1 MFEDRLKDL
10 RKKKGVTQTQVADS
24 IYVSRSLIA
33 KFETGVAY
41 PNRETLEKLAL
52 YFDVP
57 VSELVDQ
64 DETTLVAVETK
75 DISEKI
81 HFIALVS
88 ILAIAAIYS
97 IIVFIPMLKGS
108 RYIYPIPPGQDYP
121 NREYFFASIFSG
133 TYEHGNPIGLISFLL
148 SFVLICLSSLCF
160 IFKGKRYSVVL
171 RLTTYVLFFVDAFVC
186 VASVICCLSYIS

>member
-41 PNRETLEKLAL
+41 PSRETLEKLAL

-57 VSELVDQ
+57 VSELIDQ

-97 IIVFIPMLKGS
+97 IIVFVPMLKGS

-171 RLTTYVLFFVDAFVC
+171 RLATYVLFFVDTFVC

>member
-10 RKKKGVTQTQVADS
+10 RKKKGVTQTQVAES

-33 KFETGVAY
+33 KFETGAAY

-57 VSELVDQ
+57 VSELIDQ
-64 DETTLVAVETK
+64 DETTLVVVETK

-81 HFIALVS
+81 HFIALIS
-88 ILAIAAIYS
+88 ILAIAVIYS

-121 NREYFFASIFSG
+121 NREYFFASVFFG

-148 SFVLICLSSLCF
+148 SFVLICLSSSCF
-160 IFKGKRYSVVL
+160 IFKEKRYSAVL

>member
-41 PNRETLEKLAL
+41 PSRETLEKLAL

-57 VSELVDQ
+57 VSELIDQ

-81 HFIALVS
+81 HFIALAS

-171 RLTTYVLFFVDAFVC
+171 RLATYVLFFVDAFVC

>member
-57 VSELVDQ
+57 VSELIDQ

-160 IFKGKRYSVVL
+160 ICKGKRYSAVL

>member
-41 PNRETLEKLAL
+41 PSRETLEKLAL

-57 VSELVDQ
+57 VSELIDQ

-81 HFIALVS
+81 HFVALVS

-171 RLTTYVLFFVDAFVC
+171 RLATYVLFFVDAFVC

>member
-10 RKKKGVTQTQVADS
+10 RKKKGVTQTQVAES

-33 KFETGVAY
+33 KFETGAAY

-57 VSELVDQ
+57 VSELIDQ
-64 DETTLVAVETK
+64 DETTLVVVETK

-81 HFIALVS
+81 HFIALIS
-88 ILAIAAIYS
+88 ILAIAVIYS

-121 NREYFFASIFSG
+121 NREYFFASVFFG
-133 TYEHGNPIGLISFLL
+133 TYEHGNPMGLLSFLL
-148 SFVLICLSSLCF
+148 SFALICLSSSCF
-160 IFKGKRYSVVL
+160 IFKEKRYSAVL

>member
-10 RKKKGVTQTQVADS
+10 RKKKGVTQTQVAES

-33 KFETGVAY
+33 KFETGAAY

-57 VSELVDQ
+57 VSELIDQ
-64 DETTLVAVETK
+64 DETTLVVVETK

-81 HFIALVS
+81 HFIALIS
-88 ILAIAAIYS
+88 ILAIAVIYS

-121 NREYFFASIFSG
+121 NREYFFASVFFG

-148 SFVLICLSSLCF
+148 SFALICLSSSCF
-160 IFKGKRYSVVL
+160 IFKEKRYSAVL

>member
-10 RKKKGVTQTQVADS
+10 RKKKGVTQTQVAES

-33 KFETGVAY
+33 KFETGAAY

-57 VSELVDQ
+57 VSELIDQ
-64 DETTLVAVETK
+64 DETTLVETK

-81 HFIALVS
+81 HFIALIS
-88 ILAIAAIYS
+88 ILAIAVIYS

-121 NREYFFASIFSG
+121 NREYFFASVFFG

-148 SFVLICLSSLCF
+148 SFALICLSSSCF
-160 IFKGKRYSVVL
+160 IFKEKRYSAVL